1 MHWKSYPITTVRR
14 LAVLAA
20 GLCLAGCGNGA
31 KLSLDENLARE
42 SLRTALDS
50 WKQGDKPAALKERSP
65 AIVMGDADW
74 DAGKRLVGYTVRAKE
89 FDDGY
94 NLHCTVEL
102 VFAGNGD
109 GSRRVVVTYIVGTSP
124 VITIFRA

>member
-1 MHWKSYPITTVRR
+1 MYRNIRPRKAARR
-14 LAVLAA
+14 LTVLVV
-20 GLCLAGCGNGA
+20 GLCLAGCGAGA

-42 SLRTALDS
+42 SFRAALES
-50 WKQGDKPAALKERSP
+50 WKKGEKPEALQERSL
-65 AIVMGDADW
+65 AIIMTDPDW
-74 DAGKRLVGYTVRAKE
+74 GAGRRLVSYTVRDKE
-89 FDDGY
+89 FNDGY

-109 GSRRVVVTYIVGTSP
+109 GIRRVVTYIVGTSP